1 MSIWETK
8 TEENDKPVVI
18 QADDVWKTFKVY
30 KERNPSL
37 KEMLLRGRSAYETF
51 WALKGVS
58 LDVKQGSTL
67 GLIGENGS
75 GKSTMLK
82 VLARILRPQR
92 GTVRIDGKV
101 SALLELGAGF
111 HPDLTGREN
120 VFLNGSILGLTK
132 REIADK
138 LDAIVKFSELDN
150 FIDTP
155 VKNYSSGM
163 YVRLGFAVAI
173 NVEPDVLLIDEILAV
188 GDESFQRKCMNK
200 LYDLKEQGKTIVV
213 VSHALESVR
222 SICDDAVWLEHG
234 EMKAQGSARSVVET
248 YLEEVNR
255 REEENSGQ
263 NSEREEE
270 FGTRWG
276 SGEVKIT
283 DVRILDGAGKKRK
296 LFKTGET
303 LAVEMDYE
311 AKEEIRRPVFGIAIH
326 ARDGVHINGTNTR
339 FSKTVF
345 DKIKGKGT
353 VRYIVESLPL
363 LKGNFVLSA
372 VVYDFACLHAYDHH
386 DRRYMFNVSS
396 GDLNDYGIFYL
407 PCAWELKSAAKARID
422 SVKVPKSGDKS
433 KKSGVKSAD
442 AAAKKRKTGKT
453 GAKK

>member
-1 MSIWETK
+1 MMASIW
-8 TEENDKPVVI
+8 DKAIDTAVERPTVI
-18 QADDVWKTFKVY
+18 EADDVWKTFKVY

-37 KEMLLRGRSAYETF
+37 KEMLIRGRSAYDTF

-58 LDVKQGSTL
+58 FSVKQGSTI

-82 VLARILRPQR
+82 ILAKILRPQR
-92 GTVRIDGKV
+92 GSVRIDGKV

-132 REIADK
+132 SEIAGK
-138 LDAIVKFSELDN
+138 LDQIIKFSELDQ

-188 GDESFQRKCMNK
+188 GDEAFQRKCLNK

-222 SICDDAVWLEHG
+222 SICDEAVWLEHG
-234 EMKAQGSARSVVET
+234 EMKAEGSARSVVET
-248 YLEEVNR
+248 YLEHVNR
-255 REEENSGQ
+255 REEEKSGQ
-263 NSEREEE
+263 KSGEEEE

-283 DVRILDGAGKKRK
+283 GVRILDGSGKKRK

-303 LAVEMDYE
+303 LVVEMDYE
-311 AKEEIRRPVFGIAIH
+311 ASEEITRPVFGIAIH
-326 ARDGVHINGTNTR
+326 ARDGVHINGTNTK
-339 FSKTVF
+339 FSKTIF
-345 DKIKGKGT
+345 DKIKGSGT
-353 VRYIVESLPL
+353 VTYIVEALPL
-363 LKGNFVLSA
+363 LKGNYVLST

-386 DRRYMFNVSS
+386 DRRYLFNVSS
-396 GDLNDYGIFYL
+396 GDLDDYGILYL
-407 PCAWELKSAAKARID
+407 PCTWELA
-422 SVKVPKSGDKS
+422 
-433 KKSGVKSAD
+433 SGVKGRKTK
-442 AAAKKRKTGKT
+442 AKK
-453 GAKK
+453 

>member
-1 MSIWETK
+1 MMASIWDKTTETGLDRP
-8 TEENDKPVVI
+8 TVI
-18 QADDVWKTFKVY
+18 EADDVWKTFKVY

-37 KEMLLRGRSAYETF
+37 KETLLRGRSAYDTF

-58 LDVKQGSTL
+58 FAVKEGSTL

-82 VLARILRPQR
+82 ILAKILRPKR
-92 GTVRIDGKV
+92 GSVRIDGKV

-111 HPDLTGREN
+111 HPDLTGREI

-132 REIADK
+132 SEIAAK
-138 LDAIVKFSELDN
+138 LDQIISFSELDK

-188 GDESFQRKCMNK
+188 GDESFQRKCLNK

-222 SICDDAVWLEHG
+222 SICDEAVWLEHG
-234 EMKAQGSARSVVET
+234 EMRAEGSARGVVET

-255 REEENSGQ
+255 REEAKSGQ
-263 NSEREEE
+263 KSRDEEE

-283 DVRILDGAGKKRK
+283 GVRVLDGGGKKRR

-303 LAVEMDYE
+303 LIVEMDYE

-326 ARDGVHINGTNTR
+326 ARDGVHINGTNTK

-345 DKIKGKGT
+345 DKIKGNGT
-353 VRYIVESLPL
+353 VKYIIEALPL
-363 LKGNFVLSA
+363 LKGNYVLST

-386 DRRYMFNVSS
+386 DRRYLFNVSS

-407 PCAWELKSAAKARID
+407 PCAWELKSGRE
-422 SVKVPKSGDKS
+422 
-433 KKSGVKSAD
+433 KK
-442 AAAKKRKTGKT
+442 
-453 GAKK
+453 

>member
-1 MSIWETK
+1 MAGIW
-8 TEENDKPVVI
+8 DKVVDTAVDRPTVI
-18 QADDVWKTFKVY
+18 EADDVWKTFKVY

-37 KEMLLRGRSAYETF
+37 KETLIRGRSAYDTF

-58 LDVKQGSTL
+58 FSVKQGSTL

-82 VLARILRPQR
+82 ILARILRQQR
-92 GTVRIDGKV
+92 GSVRIVGKV

-132 REIADK
+132 SEIAGK
-138 LDAIVKFSELDN
+138 LDRIIRFSELDQ

-188 GDESFQRKCMNK
+188 GDEAFQRKCLNK

-222 SICDDAVWLEHG
+222 SICDEAVWLEHG
-234 EMKAQGSARSVVET
+234 EMKAEGSARSVVET
-248 YLEEVNR
+248 YLEHVNR
-255 REEENSGQ
+255 REEAKSGQ
-263 NSEREEE
+263 KGGAEEE

-283 DVRILDGAGKKRK
+283 GVRILDGGGKKRK

-303 LAVEMDYE
+303 LIVEMDYE
-311 AKEEIRRPVFGIAIH
+311 ASEEIRRPVFGIAIH
-326 ARDGVHINGTNTR
+326 GRDGVHINGTNTK
-339 FSKTVF
+339 FSKTIF
-345 DKIKGKGT
+345 DKIKGSGT
-353 VRYIVESLPL
+353 VKYMIEALPL
-363 LKGNFVLSA
+363 LKGNYVLST

-386 DRRYMFNVSS
+386 DRRYLFNVSS
-396 GDLNDYGIFYL
+396 GDLDDYGIFYL
-407 PCAWELKSAAKARID
+407 PCAWELKKKGKRNDPARPI
-422 SVKVPKSGDKS
+422 
-433 KKSGVKSAD
+433 
-442 AAAKKRKTGKT
+442 
-453 GAKK
+453 